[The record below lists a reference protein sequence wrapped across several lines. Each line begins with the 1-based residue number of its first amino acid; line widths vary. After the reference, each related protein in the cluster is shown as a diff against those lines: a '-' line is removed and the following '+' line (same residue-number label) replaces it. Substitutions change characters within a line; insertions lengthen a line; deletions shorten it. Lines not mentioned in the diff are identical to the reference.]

1 MSGKRAD
8 GGNRVLTG
16 LVGFVAAFAARKVL
30 HFAWTRIT
38 GKEPPEHPEDPQV
51 GLGEALTWGIVIGA
65 GVHVARLLATRATAR
80 RIRGGA
86 HPPPHATART
96 CASPRPPPP

>member
-16 LVGFVAAFAARKVL
+16 LAGFAAAFGARKVI
-30 HFAWTRIT
+30 HFVWKRIT

-51 GLGEALTWGIVIGA
+51 GLGEALAWGVVIGA
-65 GVHVARLLATRATAR
+65 GVHVARMLATRATVK
-80 RIRGGA
+80 RIGGPA
-86 HPPPHATART
+86 DPAD
-96 CASPRPPPP
+96 